1 MRSPRIAWCLVVT
14 ALLMTSLCASLL
26 EGADRWPT
34 APEELGNDLSA
45 QIEDLLSTYRIPG
58 ATVSV
63 VADGELLFAKGYGWA
78 HIDQNRPVVA
88 EETLFR
94 AASVTKLFLWTAIM
108 QLAEE
113 GLVDL
118 DADINDYLG
127 DVRIPPTHRESITL
141 EHLLTHTAGF
151 EEMQGPLFGDELP
164 ILGDYLVRYMPDR
177 IFRPGDYAAYSNY
190 GAALAGYIV
199 ERVTGTPCDT
209 YIAEHILR
217 PLGMNSSSLAQ
228 PLPPELAARESAS
241 YSLRLGLLKRLRKN
255 TSRLELLP
263 VVGGLS
269 TTATD
274 MAAFMIAH
282 LQGGQYGD
290 TRIMAQHTA
299 ELMHQRQ
306 FVNDDRLPG
315 MCYGFLEYFRNGE
328 RLILH
333 GGDAAFHSIL
343 ALLPA
348 KNVGVFFS
356 INSSGSGIGPIITQE
371 FLMEFLDRWFP
382 ASSESAE
389 MAPAV
394 EADLGNAKRCA
405 GTYLPTRRINS
416 GILGLVY
423 WSLANV
429 RVTATSDRSV
439 RMTGLALD
447 MELVEVEPLLFEEIE
462 GRLMVAFAEDD
473 RGVIR
478 SMYHDDFA
486 AMAYER
492 LRPTETPGFAL
503 GFVGFLGALAALAIL
518 R

>member
-1 MRSPRIAWCLVVT
+1 MRSLRIAWCLVVS
-14 ALLMTSLCASLL
+14 ALLMTSLCASVFAA
-26 EGADRWPT
+26 ADRWPT
-34 APEELGNDLSA
+34 TSGELGNALSA
-45 QIEDLLSTYRIPG
+45 QIEDLLATYRIPG

-63 VADGELLFAKGYGWA
+63 VADGELLFAKGYGWSD
-78 HIDQNRPVVA
+78 IDRDRPVVA
-88 EETLFR
+88 EETLFH
-94 AASVTKLFLWTAIM
+94 AASVSKLFLWTAVM
-108 QLAEE
+108 QLVEE

-118 DADINDYLG
+118 HADINEYLG
-127 DVRIPPTHRESITL
+127 DVRIPPTYRESITL

-151 EEMQGPLFGDELP
+151 EEMTGPLFGDELP
-164 ILGDYLVRYMPDR
+164 VLGDYLVRYMPDR
-177 IFRPGDYAAYSNY
+177 IFRPGAYAAYSNY
-190 GAALAGYIV
+190 GAALAAYIV
-199 ERVTGTPCDT
+199 ERVSGTPCDT
-209 YIAEHILR
+209 YIDEHILQ
-217 PLGMNSSSLAQ
+217 PLGMDSSSLTQ
-228 PLPPELAARESAS
+228 PPPPELAARESAS
-241 YSLRLGLLKRLRKN
+241 YALRFGRLKENAPTLD
-255 TSRLELLP
+255 LLP
-263 VVGGLS
+263 AVGGLS

-290 TRIMAQHTA
+290 TKIMAQRTA

-306 FVNDDRLPG
+306 FVTDDRLPG

-343 ALLPA
+343 ALIPTR
-348 KNVGVFFS
+348 NVGVFFS

-382 ASSESAE
+382 VTSEIAE
-389 MAPAV
+389 MPPAV
-394 EADLGNAKRCA
+394 EAGLGNAERCA
-405 GTYLPTRRINS
+405 GTYLPTRRVNS
-416 GILGLVY
+416 GILGLAY

-439 RMTGLALD
+439 RMTGLSLD

-462 GRLMVAFAEDD
+462 GRLMVAFAGDD
-473 RGVIR
+473 RGVIQ
-478 SMYHDDFA
+478 SMVHDDFP

-503 GFVGFLGALAALAIL
+503 GFMGLLGALAALAFL
-518 R
+518 L

>member
-1 MRSPRIAWCLVVT
+1 MRIRRVSWCLV
-14 ALLMTSLCASLL
+14 AAAFLITSLCGEPVFAAS
-26 EGADRWPT
+26 DRWSATPGELET
-34 APEELGNDLSA
+34 ALSA
-45 QIEDLLSTYRIPG
+45 QIEDLLAAHRIPG

-63 VADGELLFAKGYGWA
+63 VADGELMFAKGYGWA
-78 HIDQNRPVVA
+78 DIDQNRPVVA

-118 DADINDYLG
+118 HADINEYLA
-127 DVRIPPTHRESITL
+127 DVRIPPTYRESITL

-151 EEMQGPLFGDELP
+151 EQMQGPLFGDELP
-164 ILGDYLVRYMPDR
+164 VLGDYLVRHIPDR
-177 IFRPGDYAAYSNY
+177 IFRPGAYAAYSNY
-190 GAALAGYIV
+190 GAALAAYIV
-199 ERVTGTPCDT
+199 ERVSGTPCDT
-209 YIAEHILR
+209 YIDEHILR
-217 PLGMNSSSLAQ
+217 PLGMDSSSLAQ

-241 YSLRLGLLKRLRKN
+241 YALRLGRLKRNAPTLD
-255 TSRLELLP
+255 LLP
-263 VVGGLS
+263 AVGGLS

-282 LQGGQYGD
+282 LQGGRYGD

-299 ELMHQRQ
+299 ELMHQRH

-343 ALLPA
+343 ALIPA
-348 KNVGVFFS
+348 RNVGIFFS
-356 INSSGSGIGPIITQE
+356 INSSGSGIGANITQQ
-371 FLMEFLDRWFP
+371 FLTEFLDRWFP
-382 ASSESAE
+382 SSSEIAE
-389 MAPAV
+389 LAPAV
-394 EADLGNAKRCA
+394 EAALGNAEHCA
-405 GTYLPTRRINS
+405 GTYLPTRRISS
-416 GILGLVY
+416 GILGLAY

-429 RVTATSDRSV
+429 RVTATSDRSI
-439 RMTGLALD
+439 RMRGLLLD
-447 MELVEVEPLLFEEIE
+447 MELIEVEPLLFAESE

-478 SMYHDDFA
+478 SMYHDDFP

-492 LRPTETPGFAL
+492 LRSTETPGFAL
-503 GFVGFLGALAALAIL
+503 GFVGFLAVLAALAVL
-518 R
+518 L